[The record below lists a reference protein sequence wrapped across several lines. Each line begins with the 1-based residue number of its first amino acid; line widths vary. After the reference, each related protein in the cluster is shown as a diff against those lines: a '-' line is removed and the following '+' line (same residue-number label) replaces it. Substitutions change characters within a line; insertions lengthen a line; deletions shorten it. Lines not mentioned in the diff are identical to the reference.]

1 MRAMVYCAQKT
12 EFVKTLRFGKIMIG
26 DICEDFMIS
35 VFEQKQCWRFEPRV
49 FFSRK
54 GVGDFHQDL
63 GQHKLEPNFRL
74 EI

>member
-12 EFVKTLRFGKIMIG
+12 EFVKTLRFGKIMVG
-26 DICEDFMIS
+26 DICEDFM
-35 VFEQKQCWRFEPRV
+35 RFEPRV
-49 FFSRK
+49 FFLRK